1 MPSPGAPRP
10 DCPFCRIIHAGGPA
24 RIIHEWHDALAIVPR
39 GGECTEDHLL
49 ALPCGHVV
57 DFTTGPVVSATV
69 QLRAAERAQRLGGQ
83 WNYLTSCG
91 LDATQTVFHL
101 HGHLVPRAA
110 GDGLALPWSHAAR
123 EQEPAR

>member
-10 DCPFCRIIHAGGPA
+10 DCPFCRIIHAGAPA

-39 GGECTEDHLL
+39 GGDCTEDHLL

-57 DFTTGPVVSATV
+57 DFATGPVVSATV
-69 QLRAAERAQRLGGQ
+69 QLRAAG
-83 WNYLTSCG
+83 N
-91 LDATQTVFHL
+91 
-101 HGHLVPRAA
+101 
-110 GDGLALPWSHAAR
+110 GLALPWSHAAR